1 VVPPSKF
8 EAKDIQKIVRGMIKK
23 RGFLRKKPLDDII
36 SENMVWMPYHR
47 IQFNYTRSER
57 GIIQRYGETGRGETA
72 FNAMFCGCVKSERE
86 LFMLFRPNYLKH
98 KVIRHSPRSEEI
110 VGPTFYADFNGV
122 LGGFVKRLSEVRDE
136 LSEVRSELRK
146 SRVRTSRFR
155 MIVPVMWD
163 MKKERTLSEKVAKL
177 DATKN
182 TLGLCLNVNEDIGS
196 IKVTG
201 SSIFYYPTLIVTLE
215 NKENGT
221 ERYLIVNLVES
232 GLIGRHLICDRGLTE
247 LCDKNSGCKGI
258 IGRSNAS

>member
-8 EAKDIQKIVRGMIKK
+8 EGKDIQKLIRKMTEK
-23 RGFLRKKPLDDII
+23 RGFSRKKPLADIVR
-36 SENMVWMPYHR
+36 ENMVWMPYHR
-47 IQFNYTRSER
+47 IRFNYMRSQ
-57 GIIQRYGETGRGETA
+57 GGLIQRYGEKSRGETA
-72 FNAMFCGCVKSERE
+72 FNAMFCACVKSERE

-98 KVIRHSPRSEEI
+98 KVMSHSPQSEEI
-110 VGPTFYADFNGV
+110 VGPTFYADFDGV
-122 LGGFVKRLSEVRDE
+122 LGGFVKRLSEVRGE

-146 SRVRTSRFR
+146 NRVRTSRFR

-201 SSIFYYPTLIVTLE
+201 SSIFYYPILVVTLE
-215 NKENGT
+215 NKENGI

-247 LCDKNSGCKGI
+247 LCDKNSGCKEI
-258 IGRSNAS
+258 IARSIAS